1 MTSGRDGNGIRPGD
15 QGVDDREDVRR
26 RNPGAR
32 CVLRHVERGVFP
44 GGCFFASVTA
54 EMDTHPGPVR
64 DSVLEVEDELFRRLE
79 TAARDAQAEGTIDP
93 AEDPAQLAFEL
104 SGYMLL
110 GNAQFVVSQEPTP
123 IDRARR
129 AVQRRLAAA
138 APAAIT

>member
-1 MTSGRDGNGIRPGD
+1 
-15 QGVDDREDVRR
+15 
-26 RNPGAR
+26 
-32 CVLRHVERGVFP
+32 
-44 GGCFFASVTA
+44 
-54 EMDTHPGPVR
+54 MDTHPGPVR